1 MILGHSVQ
9 KDVSWEWNGHWVSLG
24 ENVWRFSLQNPDKQP
39 CSSSGL
45 GAGAADLLL
54 PLYSP
59 GFCNFSSLALSL
71 SQNFNHQGALS
82 LYDCLHLPPFQFL
95 FKLFGLRFWFDWLWA
110 NTPLDWICRCPSLFC
125 YDNVSYNSRSN
136 DGVCHA
142 DELFMLFK
150 AHQVPITMVRNETD
164 KRVRNLR
171 SKSRQF
177 NSFR

>member
-1 MILGHSVQ
+1 MDIGSALVRMYGDFLFKTPTNNLARALALERGPPIFFYHFTHQV
-9 KDVSWEWNGHWVSLG
+9 
-24 ENVWRFSLQNPDKQP
+24 
-39 CSSSGL
+39 
-45 GAGAADLLL
+45 
-54 PLYSP
+54 
-59 GFCNFSSLALSL
+59 FCNFSSLALSL

-164 KRVRNLR
+164 KRVRNPR

>member
-1 MILGHSVQ
+1 MEIFSSKPRQTTLLELWPWSGGRRS
-9 KDVSWEWNGHWVSLG
+9 SFTTLLT
-24 ENVWRFSLQNPDKQP
+24 RF
-39 CSSSGL
+39 
-45 GAGAADLLL
+45 
-54 PLYSP
+54 
-59 GFCNFSSLALSL
+59 FSSLALSL
-71 SQNFNHQGALS
+71 SQNFNRQGALS

-164 KRVRNLR
+164 KRVRNPR